1 MTRLRI
7 VIAVGLLVVA
17 GGCVRVRPWQ
27 RGELTRRGLD
37 FSSEHSEARFKQ
49 HLYESREGA
58 RGGTGESGG
67 GCGCN

>member
-1 MTRLRI
+1 MKLKLI
-7 VIAVGLLVVA
+7 VGVVLLVAA

-27 RGELTRRGLD
+27 REYLSRRALN
-37 FSSEHSEARFKQ
+37 FASERSETRFKQ
-49 HLYESREGA
+49 HMFESREGA

>member
-1 MTRLRI
+1 MRKILLGLA
-7 VIAVGLLVVA
+7 AVALL

-27 RGELTRRGLD
+27 RANLSRRGLD
-37 FSSEHSEARFKQ
+37 FSSERSEARFKQ
-49 HLYESREGA
+49 HAFESREGA